1 MPGTP
6 VPSTIANSVNVTWD
20 GAHDT
25 YGGLALFRTNTGN
38 TPAVT
43 VTPGG
48 ILVFTDAS
56 RVYLNIS
63 TGPLTKPV
71 GRTNLTT
78 FGKDFPDR
86 WVEISTTSPGSNEY
100 GPQFSSSLGIYSDFV
115 VGAAIRGTGV
125 VGLPIARG
133 GSPPLTYSVSPTLP
147 DGITFVAPTP
157 QNLQPTLTG
166 TPTMAT
172 AEADYELTA
181 TDANG
186 NDDVFVMRI
195 TVSAA

>member
-6 VPSTIANSVNVTWD
+6 VPSTVTGEVPIEFD
-20 GAHDT
+20 SPHNPPT
-25 YGGLALFRTNTGN
+25 TEIVRTNTGN
-38 TPAVT
+38 APAEMI
-43 VTPGG
+43 TPGG

-63 TGPLTKPV
+63 NMTLEKPL

-86 WVEISTTSPGSNEY
+86 WVEISTTAPGSNEY

-133 GSPPLTYSVSPTLP
+133 GSPPLTYTISPTLP
-147 DGITFVAPTP
+147 DGLTFVAPTP
-157 QNLQPTLTG
+157 QNLQPSITG

-172 AEADYELTA
+172 AEADYEMTA

-186 NDDVFVMRI
+186 NDDVFTLRI

>member
-6 VPSTIANSVNVTWD
+6 VPSTLTGQVPIEFDSPHNPPTTEIV
-20 GAHDT
+20 
-25 YGGLALFRTNTGN
+25 RTTTGN
-38 TPAVT
+38 VKAETI
-43 VTPGG
+43 TPGG

-56 RVYLNIS
+56 RVYINIS
-63 TGPLTKPV
+63 TMTLTKPL

-86 WVEISTTSPGSNEY
+86 WVEISTTAPGSNEY

-133 GSPPLTYSVSPTLP
+133 GSPPLTYTISPTLP
-147 DGITFVAPTP
+147 DGLTFVAPTP
-157 QNLQPTLTG
+157 QNLQPSITG

-172 AEADYELTA
+172 AEADYEMTA

-186 NDDVFVMRI
+186 NDDVFTLRI

>member
-6 VPSTIANSVNVTWD
+6 VPSTVTGEVPIEFD
-20 GAHDT
+20 SPHNPPT
-25 YGGLALFRTNTGN
+25 TEIVRTTTGN
-38 TPAVT
+38 VPAET
-43 VTPGG
+43 ITPGG

-56 RVYLNIS
+56 RVYINIS
-63 TGPLTKPV
+63 TMTLTKPL

-86 WVEISTTSPGSNEY
+86 WVEISTTAPGSNEY

-133 GSPPLTYSVSPTLP
+133 GSPPLTYTISPTLP
-147 DGITFVAPTP
+147 DGLTFVAPTP
-157 QNLQPTLTG
+157 QNLQPSITG

-172 AEADYELTA
+172 AEADYEMTA

-186 NDDVFVMRI
+186 NDDVFTLRI

>member
-6 VPSTIANSVNVTWD
+6 VPSTLTGQVPIEFDSPHNPPTTEIV
-20 GAHDT
+20 
-25 YGGLALFRTNTGN
+25 RTNTGN
-38 TPAVT
+38 APAEMI
-43 VTPGG
+43 TPGG

-63 TGPLTKPV
+63 NMTLEKPL

-86 WVEISTTSPGSNEY
+86 WVEISTTAPGSNEY

-133 GSPPLTYSVSPTLP
+133 GSPPLTYTISPTLP
-147 DGITFVAPTP
+147 DGLTFVAPTP
-157 QNLQPTLTG
+157 QNLQPSITG

-172 AEADYELTA
+172 AEADYEMTA

-186 NDDVFVMRI
+186 NDDVFTLRI

>member
-6 VPSTIANSVNVTWD
+6 VPSTVTGQVPIEFD
-20 GAHDT
+20 SPHNPPT
-25 YGGLALFRTNTGN
+25 TEIVRTTTGN
-38 TPAVT
+38 VPAET
-43 VTPGG
+43 ITPGG

-56 RVYLNIS
+56 RVYINIS
-63 TGPLTKPV
+63 TMTLTKPV

-86 WVEISTTSPGSNEY
+86 WVEISTTAPGSNEY

-133 GSPPLTYSVSPTLP
+133 GSPPLTYTISPTLP
-147 DGITFVAPTP
+147 DGLTFVAPTP
-157 QNLQPTLTG
+157 QNLQPSITG

-172 AEADYELTA
+172 AEADYEMTA

-186 NDDVFVMRI
+186 NDDVFTLRI